1 MASSQSTTRGH
12 RGRDWIDFDQLKAQL
27 TLEAVLT
34 HHDIELRGSGDQRH
48 GFCPLPTHTGSGR
61 AKPSPSFSAN
71 LGKNAWHCFGCGAKG
86 NALELAVRLAGF
98 DPDDKADFRRA
109 CLTVRDAFGLS
120 EAIADNENTPTRRK
134 PPASRKRRSAA
145 TSDTNAAK
153 SDVEERVE
161 EEIEYDV
168 ETVVNVPLD
177 FTLQHLD
184 PSHPYLRERG
194 FTDTTIEHFG
204 LGFCCRGLM
213 KDRIAIPIHNGD
225 GQLVAYA
232 GRLVGDDTIDADT
245 PKYRFP
251 GPRKKDGK
259 RFVFQ
264 KSRLIYNHA
273 GLAEDGDLVIVEG
286 FDDCWWLHQQGHT
299 RVVALMGS
307 SISDE
312 QAALILAGTKP
323 TARIV
328 FMPDGDDAGVRCATE
343 LFDKLGRHRWCRWLK
358 LPDGT
363 QPTDFTSE
371 QLRELW

>member
-1 MASSQSTTRGH
+1 MASSQPKPRGR

-61 AKPSPSFSAN
+61 AKRSPSFSAN
-71 LGKNAWHCFGCGAKG
+71 LGKNAWQCFGCGAKG

-98 DPDDKADFRRA
+98 DPDDKADFRRG
-109 CLTVRDAFGLS
+109 CLAVRDAFGLA
-120 EAIADNENTPTRRK
+120 EAAADDENAPTRRK
-134 PPASRKRRSAA
+134 PPATSKRRSTA
-145 TSDTNAAK
+145 TSGAK
-153 SDVEERVE
+153 ERVE
-161 EEIEYDV
+161 KEETESSV
-168 ETVVNVPLD
+168 KTVANAPLD

-194 FTDTTIEHFG
+194 FTEVTIEHFG
-204 LGFCCRGLM
+204 LGFCSRGLM
-213 KDRIAIPIHNGD
+213 KDRIAIPIHSGD

-232 GRLVGDDTIDADT
+232 GRLVDDEAVDADT

-251 GPRKKDGK
+251 GPREKDGK
-259 RFVFQ
+259 RFVFH
-264 KSRLIYNHA
+264 KSRLLYNQA

-286 FDDCWWLHQQGHT
+286 FADCWWLHQQGHT
-299 RVVALMGS
+299 RVIALMGS

-312 QAALILAGTKP
+312 QAEIVLSGTKP

-328 FMPDGDDAGVRCATE
+328 FMPDGDDAGTRCATE
-343 LFDKLGRHRWCRWLK
+343 LFDKLGKHRWCRWLK

-363 QPTDFTSE
+363 QPTDYTSE
-371 QLRELW
+371 QLRKLW